1 MLPAYCVKNESPC
14 VYISFFHKAN
24 AFRTLRSAEAQ
35 RLLERFIFKKENAR
49 RRHSAARPK
58 VSEKNAVFPRNDRPY
73 GLECEAL

>member
-1 MLPAYCVKNESPC
+1 MLLAHCVKNESPC

-24 AFRTLRSAEAQ
+24 TFRTLRSAEAQ

-58 VSEKNAVFPRNDRPY
+58 VSEKTRFSAKRQTP
-73 GLECEAL
+73 